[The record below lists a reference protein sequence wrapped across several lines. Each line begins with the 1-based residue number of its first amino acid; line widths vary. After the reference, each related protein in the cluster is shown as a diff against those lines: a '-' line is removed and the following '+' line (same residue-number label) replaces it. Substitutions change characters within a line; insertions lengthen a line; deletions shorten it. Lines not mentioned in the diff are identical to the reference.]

1 MGRALAALAAG
12 LLLVTGAA
20 AKTITGSSR
29 AETLRGTVR
38 ADVIYGK
45 QGKDQLFGGRGNDV
59 LVPGAGADDVHCGA
73 GRDLVRADRADV
85 VAQDCE
91 AVARTGTYA
100 GVSSQNEKV
109 AFRVLSGAQRLTAF
123 RINSVNQ
130 SCQPPDR
137 LSIFGALDF
146 RGASFTVADDGTF
159 VATYVG
165 PGKVSGRAAQF
176 DIWTKG
182 RFTRDAAEGTARFDM
197 TFTDEGTDF
206 TCSSGVVAWDAAP
219 ER

>member
-1 MGRALAALAAG
+1 MGRALTALAVGLALAA
-12 LLLVTGAA
+12 TAA
-20 AKTITGSSR
+20 AQTITGSSR
-29 AETLRGTVR
+29 AETLRGTAR

-45 QGKDQLFGGRGNDV
+45 QGKDTLFGGRGNDV
-59 LVPGAGADDVHCGA
+59 LVPGAGADAVHCGA
-73 GRDLVRADRADV
+73 GRDLVRADREDV
-85 VAQDCE
+85 VARDCE
-91 AVARTGTYA
+91 AVVRAGAYA
-100 GVSSQNEKV
+100 GVSSQNERV
-109 AFRVLSGAQRLTAF
+109 TFRVLSGASRLAAF

-146 RGASFTVADDGTF
+146 RSASFTVADDGAF

-165 PGKVSGRAAQF
+165 PGTVSGRAARF

-182 RFTRDAAEGTARFDM
+182 RFTRDASAGTARFDM
-197 TFTDEGTDF
+197 TFSDDGTDY